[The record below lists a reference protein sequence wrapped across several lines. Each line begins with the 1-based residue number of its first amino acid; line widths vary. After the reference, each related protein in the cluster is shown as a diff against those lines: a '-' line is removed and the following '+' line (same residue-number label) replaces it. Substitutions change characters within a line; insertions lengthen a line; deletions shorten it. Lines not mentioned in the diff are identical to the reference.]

1 MNAPAQVTDLE
12 AALLVRA
19 QNLAEEYLKAGRSA
33 HERIVEETGNRL
45 RLREE
50 REILAAKARA
60 ERLYRQRV
68 QAAEIKLQE
77 ELDRLRWALVQS
89 AIADLKERLAKTAD
103 DETRYLPLLHQ
114 YLAHAAAAI
123 ESDDLS
129 ASFNKAD
136 RERLHAG
143 WNDLCQKLAPGKRI
157 ALAGEALDCAGGVLV
172 RSTDSAIRVDNT
184 FEGRIERME
193 EELYRVVTER
203 LFASATAMGA
213 LFGG

>member
-1 MNAPAQVTDLE
+1 MNATAQVIDLE
-12 AALLVRA
+12 SALLARA
-19 QNLAEEYLKAGRSA
+19 ENLATEYLKAGRTA
-33 HERIVEETGNRL
+33 HDRVVEETNNRL

-89 AIADLKERLAKTAD
+89 AIADLKERLAKTVQ
-103 DETRYLPLLHQ
+103 DEARYLPLLHQ
-114 YLAHAAAAI
+114 YLERAAAAI
-123 ESDDLS
+123 ESGELV
-129 ASFNKAD
+129 ASFNKTD
-136 RERLHAG
+136 TQRLSGG
-143 WNDLCQKLAPGKRI
+143 WGELCGKLAPGKTI
-157 ALAGEALDCAGGVLV
+157 TLAAEPVACLGGVLV
-172 RSTDSAIRVDNT
+172 HSKDGAVRVDNT

-213 LFGG
+213 LFSG

>member
-1 MNAPAQVTDLE
+1 MNASAQVTDLE

-33 HERIVEETGNRL
+33 HDRIVEETSNRL

-89 AIADLKERLAKTAD
+89 AIADLKDRLAKTAG
-103 DETRYLPLLHQ
+103 DEAQYLPLLHQ
-114 YLAHAAAAI
+114 YLAHAAAVI
-123 ESDDLS
+123 ESDQLS
-129 ASFNKAD
+129 ASFNQVD
-136 RERLHAG
+136 LQRLNAG

-157 ALAGEALDCAGGVLV
+157 ALATEPLDCGGGVLV
-172 RSTDSAIRVDNT
+172 QSADGAVRVDNT
-184 FEGRIERME
+184 FEGRIERMQ
-193 EELYRVVTER
+193 EELYRAVTER

-213 LFGG
+213 MFGG